1 MADRQ
6 QKGHFTK
13 LIVSESVTNSKRQD
27 LDKDNRSLFGKDKT
41 TSNIKPSPRI
51 SMKKMHQICLALV
64 AMSIP
69 AIACPL
75 ALAQSIGISKPQQPK
90 FSLIPSIFYA
100 TQSGQVSYGAE
111 AKFSIS
117 NEFSARPFAAFSG
130 SGNLSGVA
138 LTYDFPAATDVTP
151 GSANAPLDQINSSGA
166 SPSTSAW
173 FVGAGGLVRNVAGV
187 STGVKPFALVGS
199 NVGLLKVDLKYVFD
213 NSELIG
219 SAGINLS
226 F

>member
-1 MADRQ
+1 
-6 QKGHFTK
+6 
-13 LIVSESVTNSKRQD
+13 
-27 LDKDNRSLFGKDKT
+27 
-41 TSNIKPSPRI
+41 
-51 SMKKMHQICLALV
+51 MKKIHQICLSLV
-64 AMSIP
+64 AMSIS
-69 AIACPL
+69 AVGCTSV
-75 ALAQSIGISKPQQPK
+75 LAQSIGISKPQQPK

-130 SGNLSGVA
+130 SGNLTGVA
-138 LTYDFPAATDVTP
+138 LTYDFPAATNAAPGGDNTP
-151 GSANAPLDQINSSGA
+151 SDQINSAGA
-166 SPSTSAW
+166 STSTSAW

-213 NSELIG
+213 NSELVG

>member
-1 MADRQ
+1 
-6 QKGHFTK
+6 
-13 LIVSESVTNSKRQD
+13 
-27 LDKDNRSLFGKDKT
+27 
-41 TSNIKPSPRI
+41 
-51 SMKKMHQICLALV
+51 MKKIHQICLPLV
-64 AMSIP
+64 AMSIS
-69 AIACPL
+69 AIVCPL
-75 ALAQSIGISKPQQPK
+75 VWAQSIGVSKPQQPK

-130 SGNLSGVA
+130 SGNLTGVA
-138 LTYDFPAATDVTP
+138 LTYDFPVATDTTPDGVTDR
-151 GSANAPLDQINSSGA
+151 LDQINSSGA
-166 SPSTSAW
+166 SASTSAW

-219 SAGINLS
+219 SAGINLN

>member
-1 MADRQ
+1 
-6 QKGHFTK
+6 
-13 LIVSESVTNSKRQD
+13 
-27 LDKDNRSLFGKDKT
+27 
-41 TSNIKPSPRI
+41 
-51 SMKKMHQICLALV
+51 
-64 AMSIP
+64 MSIS
-69 AIACPL
+69 AIFCQSV
-75 ALAQSIGISKPQQPK
+75 LAQSIGVSKPQQPK

-130 SGNLSGVA
+130 SGNLTGVA
-138 LTYDFPAATDVTP
+138 LTYDFPVATDTTP
-151 GSANAPLDQINSSGA
+151 GDLPPGSVNDRVDQINSSGA
-166 SPSTSAW
+166 SSSTSAW

-219 SAGINLS
+219 SAGINLN